1 MERPKLYGDKSSAKG
16 RKNGNII
23 QERAD
28 KLKEDKGDPRKMMK
42 KKKGKVL
49 RKGIGG

>member
-1 MERPKLYGDKSSAKG
+1 MKRPDLYGDKSAAKA

-49 RKGIGG
+49 KKGIG